1 MGRFFKPSGTQ
12 FIDDY
17 IYQPP
22 WELIQ
27 QAAAQKQK
35 THDEVVATAALLENI
50 PIESLQGEDDLYN
63 VKEKQRY
70 YNESAQNIVKGM
82 QENPLRAQEY
92 LNKMDSLKRELQ
104 TDMTSGDL
112 SKIIGSAKSLQ
123 QFREQYKTMREKFP
137 TRYAAAENFYLSE
150 YANAGGNSL
159 AKPFT
164 GGVVTPDLDYEG
176 IRKSLSELKANKI
189 KSTRKTPAGNLYMVE
204 TEKGVVEMSKDKM
217 NGWMLSQ
224 LLTPEN
230 LASLHQSEKFG
241 LGTYRDDEGNIDYDR
256 GSLFAPFRGFAETGS
271 YFEVEDAVKYSEDGA
286 AIANLAHT
294 RWQVDRNDRL
304 IKEEQERIAANAKT
318 KQDKIDAYDIEIAK
332 GLIEGGAEGQRR
344 VTIFTNAKSQ
354 LLGTSGLYNSDAG
367 SKYANLGEAA
377 KAARTDPAAKKLIE
391 QFLPN
396 ALKDAGINFK
406 DPKQQAVAK
415 EAVDAVI
422 MGKVSLA
429 DVGDYVANKIPT
441 VKGNLNSYDMQQAKV
456 IGNRKYNEAIKP
468 MNTQIKDL
476 QSRIQDEKSLI
487 KSHEDF
493 EASMKRRNSAE
504 SLKKDTWYQEEM
516 KKREVLK
523 KRSLDKIRD
532 MENQIGGLNKK
543 ISSTDK
549 NKYFKEAETEVRG
562 AKPDLNANY
571 RGTFTAAVN
580 RGLEKAQETFTE
592 KRQFST
598 TYETASLPII
608 AQAQIIN
615 LLRDENNRKE
625 VTIEDGTDTK
635 ELDESTF
642 KKIQNITSII
652 APDGFGRYGV
662 IGIDKN
668 GKQYKITANVG
679 TPMYQAMFNIA
690 KDNTNLNSLVGQVM
704 ASPTAAILKQRI
716 EAGKFLGQS
725 NSQFNI
731 TSAAGNTYTI
741 RQVGNTDR
749 YNIYDDHANLRNR
762 TGPVNYLEAG
772 ATIDRADN
780 KNKGKK

>member
-271 YFEVEDAVKYSEDGA
+271 YSEVEDAIKYSEDGA
-286 AIANLAHT
+286 AIANLKHGE
-294 RWQVDRNDRL
+294 WVVDRNDRL
-304 IKEEQERIAANAKT
+304 IKEEKARIDAANKT
-318 KQDKIDAYDIEIAK
+318 KEDKINAYDIKIAEAIIANDPK
-332 GLIEGGAEGQRR
+332 AEA
-344 VTIFTNAKSQ
+344 VWTNAKSQ
-354 LLGTSGLYNSDAG
+354 LEGTSGLYSSNIG
-367 SKYANLGEAA
+367 SKYANLGEVAIAA
-377 KAARTDPAAKKLIE
+377 KTDPAAKKLIE
-391 QFLPN
+391 QILPT
-396 ALKDAGINFK
+396 ALKDAGIDYK
-406 DPKQQAVAK
+406 DPKQKAIAK

-422 MGKVSLA
+422 MGKLSLNDVSGFVKEKFPEKIKVVSTLSPNQKVSAQKVGKTEYEKAKKNLEEKVKIA
-429 DVGDYVANKIPT
+429 DIYEYKYSKMLKEAEALPERNSQEKEIKANAIA
-441 VKGNLNSYDMQQAKV
+441 NSRNFLGIWQKEKKDAEKSV
-456 IGNRKYNEAIKP
+456 
-468 MNTQIKDL
+468 KDL
-476 QSRIQDEKSLI
+476 RLSTYVKKE
-487 KSHEDF
+487 E
-493 EASMKRRNSAE
+493 NSIV
-504 SLKKDTWYQEEM
+504 EM
-516 KKREVLK
+516 
-523 KRSLDKIRD
+523 
-532 MENQIGGLNKK
+532 NKK
-543 ISSTDK
+543 ISSSIKFDENQATRDNFSK
-549 NKYFKEAETEVRG
+549 KLEAG
-562 AKPDLNANY
+562 IK
-571 RGTFTAAVN
+571 
-580 RGLEKAQETFTE
+580 KAQETFTE
-592 KRQFST
+592 KRNFST
-598 TYETASLPII
+598 TFETVSLPII
-608 AQAQIIN
+608 AQSQIQSM
-615 LLRDENNRKE
+615 LRDPDNRKE
-625 VTIEDGTDTK
+625 VTIEDGTSSK

-642 KKIQNITSII
+642 KKIQSITSII

-662 IGIDKN
+662 IGIDKD

-690 KDNTNLNSLVGQVM
+690 KENTNPNSLVGQVM

-749 YNIYDDHANLRNR
+749 YNIYDDHAELRN
-762 TGPVNYLEAG
+762 TLGPVNYLEAG

>member
-82 QENPLRAQEY
+82 QENPFRAQEY

-204 TEKGVVEMSKDKM
+204 TERGVVEMSKDKM

-271 YFEVEDAVKYSEDGA
+271 YSEVEDAVKYSEDGA
-286 AIANLAHT
+286 AIAQMNEAGQNR
-294 RWQVDRNDRL
+294 RWAIDRQDKL
-304 IKEEQERIAANAKT
+304 MKEEKARIDAANKT
-318 KQDKIDAYDIEIAK
+318 KEDKINAYDIKIAEAIIANDPK
-332 GLIEGGAEGQRR
+332 AEA
-344 VTIFTNAKSQ
+344 VWTNAKSQ
-354 LLGTSGLYNSDAG
+354 LEGTSGLYNSNIG
-367 SKYANLGEAA
+367 SKYANLGEVASAA
-377 KAARTDPAAKKLIE
+377 KTDPAAKKLIE

-396 ALKDAGINFK
+396 ALKDAGIDYK
-406 DPKQQAVAK
+406 DPKQKAIAK

-422 MGKVSLA
+422 MGKLSLNDVSGFVKEKFPEKIKVVSTLSENQKVGAQQLGKIRFEKAKKNLEEKVKVA
-429 DVGDYVANKIPT
+429 DINEKKYIRMLKEA
-441 VKGNLNSYDMQQAKV
+441 QALPERDSQEKYTK
-456 IGNRKYNEAIKP
+456 NRAIK
-468 MNTQIKDL
+468 NTQ
-476 QSRIQDEKSLI
+476 
-487 KSHEDF
+487 
-493 EASMKRRNSAE
+493 
-504 SLKKDTWYQEEM
+504 
-516 KKREVLK
+516 EVLK
-523 KRSLDKIRD
+523 QWQEEKAKAQKSVKDLRLSPYVKKEENSLVE
-532 MENQIGGLNKK
+532 MNKK
-543 ISSTDK
+543 VSSSLKVDE
-549 NKYFKEAETEVRG
+549 NMEARYALTV
-562 AKPDLNANY
+562 K
-571 RGTFTAAVN
+571 
-580 RGLEKAQETFTE
+580 LEKGIKEAQETFNK

-608 AQAQIIN
+608 AQSQIQSM
-615 LLRDENNRKE
+615 LRDPDNRKE
-625 VTIEDGTDTK
+625 VTIEDGTSSK

-642 KKIQNITSII
+642 KKIQNITSIV
-652 APDGFGRYGV
+652 APDGYGRYGV
-662 IGIDKN
+662 IGIDKD

-690 KDNTNLNSLVGQVM
+690 KDNANPNTLVGQVM

-749 YNIYDDHANLRNR
+749 YDIYDDHANLRNR

>member
-271 YFEVEDAVKYSEDGA
+271 YSEVEDAVKYSEDGA

-304 IKEEQERIAANAKT
+304 FKEEQERITAAAKT
-318 KQDKIDAYDIEIAK
+318 KQDKVDAYDEQIAR
-332 GLIEGGAEGQRR
+332 GWIEGGEEGKRR
-344 VTIFTNAKSQ
+344 VAFYENAKSQ
-354 LLGTSGLYNSDAG
+354 LLGTSGLYTSNIG
-367 SKYANLGEAA
+367 SKYANLGEVAIAA
-377 KAARTDPAAKKLIE
+377 KTDPAAKKLIE

-396 ALKDAGINFK
+396 ALKDAGIDYK
-406 DPKQQAVAK
+406 DPKQKALAKDVVDKVIQGKLDMTDVSGYVKEKFPEKIKVVSTLSENQKVGAQQLGKIRFEEAKKNLEEKVKVADINEKKYIRMLK
-415 EAVDAVI
+415 EA
-422 MGKVSLA
+422 
-429 DVGDYVANKIPT
+429 
-441 VKGNLNSYDMQQAKV
+441 QALPERDSQEKYTK
-456 IGNRKYNEAIKP
+456 NRAIK
-468 MNTQIKDL
+468 NTQ
-476 QSRIQDEKSLI
+476 
-487 KSHEDF
+487 
-493 EASMKRRNSAE
+493 
-504 SLKKDTWYQEEM
+504 
-516 KKREVLK
+516 EVLK
-523 KRSLDKIRD
+523 QWQEEKAKAQKSVKDLRLSPYVKKEENSLVEMNKKVSSSLKVD
-532 MENQIGGLNKK
+532 ENQATRDNFSKKLEAGFKAATDTFNKK
-543 ISSTDK
+543 R
-549 NKYFKEAETEVRG
+549 N
-562 AKPDLNANY
+562 
-571 RGTFTAAVN
+571 
-580 RGLEKAQETFTE
+580 
-592 KRQFST
+592 FST
-598 TYETASLPII
+598 TFETVSLPII
-608 AQAQIIN
+608 AQSQIQSM
-615 LLRDENNRKE
+615 LRDPDNRIE
-625 VTIEDGTDTK
+625 VTIEDGTSSK

-642 KKIQNITSII
+642 KKIQNITSIV
-652 APDGFGRYGV
+652 APDGYGRYGV
-662 IGIDKN
+662 IGIDKD

-690 KDNTNLNSLVGQVM
+690 KENTNSNSLVGQVM